1 MKKMKRLCALILL
14 LSLVLLPGLRAAAE
28 SPAPAAEE
36 SPAPVVSS
44 EPVSRIIDNAGV
56 WSASLESEFGQTAAH
71 LAETY
76 ETDIVLLSV
85 HVLQDASLGDRV
97 YDSAAEFAGDY
108 YVANGFGF
116 GGDSTGMIFVFLK
129 EAGNRQYAF
138 RVAGGESYTEEDA
151 AYVVE
156 TLQPYFEGGDYDDA
170 ARRYLELARE
180 HEEKGSFEGN
190 QTKAESSNFL
200 WTFGLALLVAWA
212 ITSSMKRR
220 MRPVQKATAARN
232 YTVRNSFVLR
242 RYNEIYLGTTVQ
254 RMPRSQTR
262 QSR

>member
-1 MKKMKRLCALILL
+1 MKMMKRISVLIFLAVLL
-14 LSLVLLPGLRAAAE
+14 ILPGLRAAAE
-28 SPAPAAEE
+28 SPVPAG
-36 SPAPVVSS
+36 SS
-44 EPVSRIIDNAGV
+44 KAGSRIIDMAGV
-56 WSASLESEFGQTAAH
+56 WSAATETEFEQTAAR
-71 LAETY
+71 LSEEY
-76 ETDIVLLSV
+76 ETVIVLLSV

-97 YDSAAEFAGDY
+97 YDSIAEFAGDY
-108 YVANGFGF
+108 YLANGFGF
-116 GGDSTGMIFVFLK
+116 GGDNTGMIFVFLK

-138 RVAGGESYTEEDA
+138 RVAGNESYTEEDA

-156 TLQPYFEGGDYDDA
+156 TLKPYLEGGDYDGA
-170 ARRYLELARE
+170 ARRYLELARA
-180 HEEKGSFEGN
+180 HEENGRFEGN
-190 QTKAESSNFL
+190 QTQAESSNFL

-232 YTVRNSFVLR
+232 YTVRNSFELH

-254 RMPRSQTR
+254 RTPRNQNR

>member
-1 MKKMKRLCALILL
+1 MKMMKRLCALILL
-14 LSLVLLPGLRAAAE
+14 LSLLLLPGLRAAAE
-28 SPAPAAEE
+28 SPVPAAESTE
-36 SPAPVVSS
+36 AADSAVSH
-44 EPVSRIIDNAGV
+44 IIDKAGV
-56 WSASLESEFGQTAAH
+56 WSASLENEFGQTADH
-71 LAETY
+71 LAEAY
-76 ETDIVLLSV
+76 GTDIVLLSV
-85 HVLQDASLGDRV
+85 YVLQDASLGDRV
-97 YDSAAEFAGDY
+97 YDSVAEFAGDY

-242 RYNEIYLGTTVQ
+242 HYDEIYLGTTVQ